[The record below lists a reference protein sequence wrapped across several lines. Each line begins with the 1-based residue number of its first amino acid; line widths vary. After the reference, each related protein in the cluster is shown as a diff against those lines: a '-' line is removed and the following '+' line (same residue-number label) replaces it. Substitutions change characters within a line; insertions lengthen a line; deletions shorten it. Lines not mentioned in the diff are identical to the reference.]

1 MNSEKRRGLRAAP
14 SGKASGGVVEE
25 LLGLRLQF
33 EPSVLVLPR
42 AIAVMPCTKSK
53 TLSGFRLS
61 SASTVSMI
69 LAVSAFENP
78 RLRKNSVRSSSVRAT
93 ICARAALMLFT
104 NGAGLEFANRVSA
117 GFASPAK
124 REAAYF
130 ECRMVISWKSSTP

>member
-1 MNSEKRRGLRAAP
+1 MNCEKRRGVRAARNV
-14 SGKASGGVVEE
+14 KAFRRRGRGASWPAPPIRAERPG
-25 LLGLRLQF
+25 
-33 EPSVLVLPR
+33 VLPR

-78 RLRKNSVRSSSVRAT
+78 RLRKNSARSSSARAT
-93 ICARAALMLFT
+93 ICARAALMLLT
-104 NGAGLEFANRVSA
+104 NGAWLAFAKRVSA
-117 GFASPAK
+117 GIASVAK

-130 ECRMVISWKSSTP
+130 ECESHQFGA